1 MVSADRGGLHR
12 LPVSYAGLTGKAHAN
27 MSLTAHCRIV
37 TKVDLV
43 DSLETQLAASRTTA
57 ANLVTEL
64 TTA

>member
-1 MVSADRGGLHR
+1 
-12 LPVSYAGLTGKAHAN
+12 